1 MPRFRIQSNLHL
13 DGFQMLDA
21 CLENVTSFEG
31 LSDKNTGRIV
41 FLNGSSSNK
50 SNLHPAVFY
59 GNEFKGLAYL
69 DDIDKIT
76 NGEGSLGTRVKAL
89 EDMLGLQDVTNV
101 IDTWND
107 VQEFFKNV
115 DEGLN
120 LMTML
125 NGKAEWNQD
134 ISSDSFKAIGYGY
147 GTNGWRF
154 NGSALSFGANSTYY
168 AQLQIHALADQIV
181 FRRHT
186 TEGFTDWK
194 EILHAG
200 NVGDYALKIDGSNKM
215 EAPLKLFSGD
225 ISTVNYHGL
234 FVGTANIRDGAA
246 FNYGAFISIPD
257 SHVSQLQLLWY
268 RSYHSPQL
276 AIRLHESNTWGD
288 WKTIAFTDSDITGN
302 AATATK
308 LKDTVSLWGN
318 EFDGTQ
324 SLSNSLILDNNKQLR
339 IKDSA
344 GVSCS
349 VVGLG
354 SDNNLLIGGDL
365 TSGTRVYNMYLDGY
379 KIYFRTGAKQ
389 TAMTIT
395 DGGNIEIAGA
405 NNAYTRKL
413 AVGVGGAHIIATTTG
428 LPSLGTPS
436 THSLLVGSVHYGLQ
450 IGTNTNDEASFIQAQ
465 RFNSADA
472 KTLILNPR
480 GGAVNVGEGGLNVK
494 GGIVMSGGSVLDKIS
509 ATSTLNIVSE
519 QGQIYISS
527 NIETDFTTAKGNMFF
542 NGETFT
548 PWTQNNNAISLG
560 RSEAR
565 WSDVYSV
572 NGNFSG
578 RVLIGGAE
586 DDADYALITKGNWKL
601 TSTDKGD
608 YFSIKLRD
616 VNVDYYGYDA
626 ADSWC
631 NHNFISNGTTRF
643 FVAGRD
649 AEWSYIKG
657 KFRTYGEFRAEELA
671 TFNGGALIP
680 TGQKLTIGDANGDH
694 ATIEYD
700 SIAKA
705 IKVDGNLYTTGTNAS
720 GGKADAQQGGT
731 GGNAEVHE
739 YEFLAGQSTYTELN
753 PKGSRNV
760 IVQIYEW
767 NANDNTW
774 DMILTDVSVTN
785 ENIIVTFGR
794 DTTVNHLM
802 TVV

>member
-1 MPRFRIQSNLHL
+1 
-13 DGFQMLDA
+13 MLDA

-89 EDMLGLQDVTNV
+89 EDMLGLKDVTNV

-125 NGKAEWNQD
+125 DGKLD
-134 ISSDSFKAIGYGY
+134 KTGGTIKGDS
-147 GTNGWRF
+147 W
-154 NGSALSFGANSTYY
+154 LP
-168 AQLQIHALADQIV
+168 LQIVSGNDSAAAITVSPSSRNGLQLGWSSAQGAFLLNYQNNCQIGV
-181 FRRHT
+181 HPDSYPYFKT
-186 TEGFTDWK
+186 YTDSYV
-194 EILHAG
+194 ILHTG
-200 NVGDYALKIDGSNKM
+200 NVGDYALKTDGSNKM
-215 EAPLKLFSGD
+215 SKGVLFSD
-225 ISTVNYHGL
+225 RTLTEALSTKGTGIEMFSRSEGGSLSPNGSTYFSVLHAVSSY
-234 FVGTANIRDGAA
+234 VG
-246 FNYGAFISIPD
+246 
-257 SHVSQLQLLWY
+257 LQLAVYGGSFDKSLYY
-268 RSYHSPQL
+268 RKIDEH
-276 AIRLHESNTWGD
+276 NTWTD

-308 LKDTVSLWGN
+308 LKDKVSLWGN

-324 SLSNSLILDNNKQLR
+324 NLSEDIILDHGKYIRFKKADNTAFLSVMNLTDNYFTLGQ
-339 IKDSA
+339 DAA
-344 GVSCS
+344 GAGC
-349 VVGLG
+349 
-354 SDNNLLIGGDL
+354 
-365 TSGTRVYNMYLDGY
+365 GTYLYGRS
-379 KIYFRTGAKQ
+379 IYFKTGESLA

-395 DGGNIEIAGA
+395 EEGNIEIAGA
-405 NNAYTRKL
+405 NNVYTRKL
-413 AVGVGGAHIIATTTG
+413 AVGIGSTHIISTTTG
-428 LPSLGTPS
+428 VPALGTPAAN
-436 THSLLVGSVHYGLQ
+436 SLLVGSVHYGLQ
-450 IGTNTNDEASFIQAQ
+450 IGTDTNSEASFIQAQ
-465 RFNSADA
+465 RFDSADA
-472 KTLILNPR
+472 KTLNLNPR
-480 GGAVNVGEGGLNVK
+480 GGEVNVGGNVRIANDYGLLSTTTSGSVVQMVGITKNNALFVGTDACIVNKMLTSVYGSLINFYTGATLETRTKTMTLTSSGHVLIGEAADDGESALQVK
-494 GGIVMSGGSVLDKIS
+494 GDIRLGAVTAIG
-509 ATSTLNIVSE
+509 T
-519 QGQIYISS
+519 YISS
-527 NIETDFTTAKGNMFF
+527 E
-542 NGETFT
+542 
-548 PWTQNNNAISLG
+548 
-560 RSEAR
+560 
-565 WSDVYSV
+565 
-572 NGNFSG
+572 
-578 RVLIGGAE
+578 
-586 DDADYALITKGNWKL
+586 
-601 TSTDKGD
+601 
-608 YFSIKLRD
+608 
-616 VNVDYYGYDA
+616 
-626 ADSWC
+626 
-631 NHNFISNGTTRF
+631 SNGYLGLLSTGNEMIIEGKTNSDININYRRSKRGYAPKTWNWL
-643 FVAGRD
+643 AGSSTEYAD
-649 AEWSYIKG
+649 FALG
-657 KFRTYGEFRAEELA
+657 HA

-680 TGQKLTIGDANGDH
+680 TGQKLTFGDANGDH

-705 IKVDGNLYTTGTNAS
+705 IKVDGNLFTTGTNAS

-794 DTTVNHLM
+794 DTTVKHLM